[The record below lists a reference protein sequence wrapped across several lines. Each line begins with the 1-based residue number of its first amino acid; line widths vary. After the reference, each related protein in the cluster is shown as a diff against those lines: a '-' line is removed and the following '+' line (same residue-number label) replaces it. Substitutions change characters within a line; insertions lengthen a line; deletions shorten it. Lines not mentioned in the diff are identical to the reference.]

1 MTLDLALTSD
11 IIREALLVV
20 LKAGLPVLLA
30 SMIIGLIIAIFQ
42 AATQI
47 HEQTLTFVPKLI
59 IIVIVLLLL
68 GPWMAKEIMELF
80 EYLFDLMAKI
90 N

>member
-1 MTLDLALTSD
+1 MTTSD
-11 IIREALLVV
+11 ISELFHAAMIAALKVSAPILIISVLLGLVV
-20 LKAGLPVLLA
+20 
-30 SMIIGLIIAIFQ
+30 SIFQ

-59 IIVIVLLLL
+59 AIGLILLIL
-68 GPWMAKEIMELF
+68 GPWMIETMNDFTLYIFGLITKF
-80 EYLFDLMAKI
+80 